1 MTAVVE
7 CSREAAFSENECE
20 GRAPVQLVQCST
32 VYSDAAGSVYMCRSL
47 MPLTRHLTRSTSREK
62 GYSVVC

>member
-32 VYSDAAGSVYMCRSL
+32 VYSDAAGSAYNYVQVTHATHPS
-47 MPLTRHLTRSTSREK
+47 PDAID
-62 GYSVVC
+62 